1 MDAVVPRRALAALA
15 EELTRAGAGV
25 EALSGLVSAYV
36 RDCPPERRAAA
47 ITEAQAVDGLVQHL
61 EALAGFARAL
71 SEGRSVDAAAGAV
84 TLADLA
90 RRLAADAPQQP
101 ANPPSGDL
109 ELFD

>member
-15 EELTRAGAGV
+15 DELTRARAGV
-25 EALSGLVSAYV
+25 EALSALVSAHV

-47 ITEAQAVDGLVQHL
+47 ITEAQAVDGLAQHL
-61 EALAGFARAL
+61 EALAGFARDLAG
-71 SEGRSVDAAAGAV
+71 GRSVAEAAGAV

-90 RRLAADAPQQP
+90 RRLAADDPEP
-101 ANPPSGDL
+101 HEPPPSGDL